1 MKINPEITLILQE
14 YMENPSAY
22 ENTEDLIIKCVSL
35 EKNDYVHAY
44 SLLKKYKRIE
54 EAVHMNLKSKEL
66 VEFEKDSNPIGF
78 INQLKETCSY
88 HKRQATKNEINDDI
102 RTFFGVNNQITYTIE
117 LINKITNF
125 NKTKKWLEQQENEMS
140 AIQNK
145 IEEGTELPD
154 LLCWFNK
161 QENS

>member
-1 MKINPEITLILQE
+1 MKINPDTTLILQE

-35 EKNDYVHAY
+35 EKNDYATAY
-44 SLLKKYKRIE
+44 SLLKKYNRIE
-54 EAVHMNLKSKEL
+54 EAVYMDLKSKEL
-66 VEFEKDSNPIGF
+66 VEFEKNSNPIGF
-78 INQLKETCSY
+78 INQVRETCSY
-88 HKRQATKNEINDDI
+88 HKRQTTKNEISDDI
-102 RTFFGVNNQITYTIE
+102 RNLFGVNNQITYTIE
-117 LINKITNF
+117 LINKISNF
-125 NKTKKWLEQQENEMS
+125 NKTKKWLEQQENQMS

-154 LLCWFNK
+154 LLCWFNE

>member
-1 MKINPEITLILQE
+1 MKVNPETPLLLQE

-35 EKNDYVHAY
+35 EKKDYAYAY
-44 SLLKKYKRIE
+44 SILKKYNRIE
-54 EAVHMNLKSKEL
+54 EAVYMDLKAKEL
-66 VEFEKDSNPIGF
+66 IEFENNSNPIGF
-78 INQLKETCSY
+78 IQQVRETCSY
-88 HKRQATKNEINDDI
+88 HKRETTKHQISVDI
-102 RTFFGVNNQITYTIE
+102 QNYFGANNQITYTIE

-125 NKTKKWLEQQENEMS
+125 NKTKKWLEQQENQMS

-154 LLCWFNK
+154 LLCWLNEE
-161 QENS
+161 ENS